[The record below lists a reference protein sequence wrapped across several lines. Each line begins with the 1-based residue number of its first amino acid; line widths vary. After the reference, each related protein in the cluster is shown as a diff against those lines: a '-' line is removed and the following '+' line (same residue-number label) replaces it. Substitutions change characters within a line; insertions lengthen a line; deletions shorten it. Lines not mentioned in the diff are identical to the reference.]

1 MKETGGI
8 GLATHQR
15 RSCLT
20 FTVMPATRSIRAQK
34 NSPLGRAR
42 DEAMSRT
49 RDTWLLPILRELL
62 PADAVL
68 ALEREGSTEFWRRAV
83 DGGLVTDEEILT
95 SLAVRTSVPIAA
107 GLMVSS
113 EARESVAENL
123 ARRFHILPL
132 SLSAAFIDIATA
144 SPYDIDC
151 ERTIA
156 FALGRAV
163 RMALAS
169 PVRIAERIEEVYAP
183 VERISRMVEKSPRS
197 SPQPVLERSDDGEAT
212 LDEKQVE
219 RPVIKLVDHIVAEGI
234 HAGASDIHLEAG
246 EKGITVRFRIDGV
259 LREVM
264 ALPKAVGI
272 PLVSRIKIM
281 SQMDIADRLRPQG
294 GRARVAI
301 HGTRV
306 DLRVS
311 TLPASNGEKVVIRI
325 LDSRSA
331 LRSIESLGLD
341 PVDGP
346 RMRKLLEVREGL
358 ILVTGPTGS
367 GKTTT
372 LYAALRM
379 LQNTGVNII
388 TVEDPVEY
396 RIPGIVQVQIHEK
409 AGLTFASALRSVL
422 RQDPDVVLIGEIRDR
437 ETAAIALQASL
448 TGHLVFATL
457 HTNDATSSI
466 TRLTDLGVDR
476 AKLAGAL
483 KGVVA
488 QRLLRRLC
496 AGCKAVANAG
506 VPRRVVGTVAE
517 SAMVYVPMGCGECSH
532 TGYRGRV
539 AVTEVLVTTPEI
551 ERAIASGES
560 ARSLTQAAR
569 ASGTRSLW
577 GCGAAHLLAGMTSAQ
592 ELLRVIEPDEPGAAA
607 SSLELNGATAAAG
620 ESGRYHLPVER
631 SIRGEQATMTQ
642 IKHGVVEVHVIQHNA
657 GDWRVLVLQRAQGQ
671 NRPGSQE
678 LVYGKIDAR
687 EKPEAAAIR
696 ELREETGLE
705 VDRLYNLTV
714 QSFFLHQ
721 TQTIQM
727 SIVFVAFVPDG
738 AQVELGEEH
747 ESFEWVSF
755 EEALHRYTWPRA
767 SQTLRDARQLFGSGS
782 AGTVEDVLR
791 VI

>member
-1 MKETGGI
+1 MRHRVLAESFLDMPAKRPAPARERTPVEFVRSGRDASACDSWLVPVLSSILPAESVSALEGEGQTDFWRRSVER
-8 GLATHQR
+8 GLAT
-15 RSCLT
+15 
-20 FTVMPATRSIRAQK
+20 
-34 NSPLGRAR
+34 
-42 DEAMSRT
+42 D
-49 RDTWLLPILRELL
+49 D
-62 PADAVL
+62 
-68 ALEREGSTEFWRRAV
+68 
-83 DGGLVTDEEILT
+83 EILEA
-95 SLAVRTSVPIAA
+95 LASRANAPLATA
-107 GLMVSS
+107 LMVSS
-113 EARESVAENL
+113 EARDRVPEKL

-132 SLSAAFIDIATA
+132 SVSAAFLDIATA
-144 SPYDIDC
+144 NPYDIDC

-156 FALGRAV
+156 FAVGKTV

-169 PVRIAERIEEVYAP
+169 PSRIAERIEEVYAP
-183 VERISRMVEKSPRS
+183 VERINRMLEQATRS
-197 SPQPVLERSDDGEAT
+197 DLRPVLESGDDAEAA
-212 LDEKQVE
+212 LDEKHAE

-234 HAGASDIHLEAG
+234 SAGASDIHLEAG

-496 AGCKAVANAG
+496 PACKAVANAG

-532 TGYRGRV
+532 TGYLGRV
-539 AVTEVLVTTPEI
+539 AATEVLVTTPEI

-569 ASGTRSLW
+569 AAGTRSLW
-577 GCGAAHLLAGMTSAQ
+577 GCGAAHLLSGMTSAQ
-592 ELLRVIEPDEPGAAA
+592 ELLRVIEPDEPGAAP
-607 SSLELNGATAAAG
+607 SSVEVNGATAAAG
-620 ESGRYHLPVER
+620 ESGPYHLPVER
-631 SIRGEQATMTQ
+631 SIRGEQAAMTQ

-671 NRPGSQE
+671 KRPGSRE

-738 AQVELGEEH
+738 SQVELGEEH